1 MANSISD
8 MLKIGCIEQDY
19 TLNGY
24 FVRVY
29 PAFSI
34 DKVRFSFVKRNTGG
48 KESFDIYVDT
58 WIFQDLCDEILSGAF
73 ARKLAKDKGDYPT
86 AFQYTTGEN
95 ASKHLAIGAGKAG
108 LVISGRVTGE
118 HPQNALVKVIATAIP
133 TGTRADGP
141 DVAYSKNLQNG
152 YTKLKGMA
160 RLYNIVAGNA
170 PLSGYNK
177 RLYMI
182 FWQGEKERKKHYH
195 LSQDDISDPVPEGNL
210 QMSAT
215 SIPDNA
221 SIQRENSVQKAS
233 ATQTTAAAE
242 QAKVSPPQSGR
253 FQLTQP
259 VFEYGDMLITMV
271 KTNGGEQCLFFDK
284 KTIDRLEP
292 TRQNALLK
300 LKPGEMVAINY
311 ISGFTYGKGTG
322 LLFKGFAA

>member
-1 MANSISD
+1 MANSISE

-34 DKVRFSFVKRNTGG
+34 DKVRFSFVKRNTNG

-58 WIFQDLCDEILSGAF
+58 WIFQNLCDEILSGVF
-73 ARKLAKDKGDYPT
+73 LKRLAKDGGDYPT

-108 LVISGRVTGE
+108 LLIQGRVTGE
-118 HPQNALVKVIATAIP
+118 HPQNAIVKVIATALP
-133 TGTRADGP
+133 VGTRAD
-141 DVAYSKNLQNG
+141 DQKTAYAKNLQNG

-170 PLSGYNK
+170 PLAGYNK
-177 RLYMI
+177 QLYCI
-182 FWQGEKERKKHYH
+182 FWNGENERKKHYH
-195 LSQDDISDPVPEGNL
+195 LSKEDISDPVPENS
-210 QMSAT
+210 QPQPAT
-215 SIPDNA
+215 SEA
-221 SIQRENSVQKAS
+221 ERGSINQEGLVQAS
-233 ATQTTAAAE
+233 ATPNMEAAPAQTSAA
-242 QAKVSPPQSGR
+242 QPMRGR

-259 VFEYGDMLITMV
+259 VFDYGDMYITMI
-271 KTNGGEQCLFFDK
+271 NAGGAEKCLFFDK
-284 KTIDRLEP
+284 KTVERMEP
-292 TRQNALLK
+292 VRQQALLG
-300 LKPGEMVAINY
+300 LKPGATIAISY
-311 ISGFTYGKGTG
+311 INGFTYGKGTG

>member
-1 MANSISD
+1 MANSISE

-48 KESFDIYVDT
+48 KEAFDIYVDT
-58 WIFQDLCDEILSGAF
+58 WIFQNLCDEILSGAF

-118 HPQNALVKVIATAIP
+118 HPQNALVKVLATAIP
-133 TGTRADGP
+133 AGTRADAP
-141 DVAYSKNLQNG
+141 EVAYSKNLQNG

-160 RLYNIVAGNA
+160 RLYNIVAGNV

-195 LSQDDISDPVPEGNL
+195 LSQDDISDPVPENNL
-210 QMSAT
+210 QMPAT
-215 SIPDNA
+215 SASDNS
-221 SIQRENSVQKAS
+221 SIQRRDSVQRA
-233 ATQTTAAAE
+233 AEPQVTAAAE
-242 QAKVSPPQSGR
+242 PARTLPSQSGR

-259 VFEYGDMLITMV
+259 VFDYGDMLITMI
-271 KTNGGEQCLFFDK
+271 KTSGGEQCLFFDK
-284 KTIDRLEP
+284 KTVSRLEP
-292 TRQNALLK
+292 TKQNALLR
-300 LKPGEMVAINY
+300 LKPGEMIAINY